1 MRNQK
6 VVLVTGASSG
16 FGELTARLLAQ
27 SGFKVFGTSRRSGAI
42 GGGVE
47 MIELDVT
54 LQASVEACIQTV
66 LTRSDTIDVLVNNA
80 GQTHASL
87 VEDTPIETA
96 LRVFDTNFWGV
107 VRVTNAV
114 LPTMRKQRSGRIINV
129 SSLAGLVGVPGQG
142 FYAASKHALEG
153 YTETLQSELQQF
165 DIRVSLVE
173 PGFFRTHLDH
183 SMLRVSRGIPDYD
196 IIRSKIESAV
206 SEAISGGGDPRDVAQ
221 KIVVV
226 ARSRQP
232 KLRYRVGSDATWVP
246 RWKTWLPEGWFMAGM
261 RRRFHLKSANLGRIE
276 RTRRIGE
283 SNAMAST
290 LPPGELFALDAL
302 VTPTAQGI
310 ASRVLARTAAGNIT
324 LFAFDAGEE
333 LSEHTAPFD
342 ALVLTLSG
350 ALVLTIGGR
359 DVQTTPQ
366 SVVLM
371 PANVPHAVRATE
383 PSQMLLIML
392 REREHERG

>member
-6 VVLVTGASSG
+6 VALVTGASSG

-27 SGFKVFGTSRRSGAI
+27 SGFKVFGTSRRSGTI

-54 LQASVEACIQTV
+54 LQASVDACIQTV

-114 LPTMRKQRSGRIINV
+114 LPTMRKQRSGLIINV

-173 PGFFRTHLDH
+173 PGFFRTHLDR
-183 SMLRVSRGIPDYD
+183 SMLRGSRGIPDYD
-196 IIRSKIESAV
+196 SIRSKIESAI

-226 ARSRQP
+226 ARTRQP

-276 RTRRIGE
+276 PTHKIGE
-283 SNAMAST
+283 
-290 LPPGELFALDAL
+290 
-302 VTPTAQGI
+302 
-310 ASRVLARTAAGNIT
+310 
-324 LFAFDAGEE
+324 
-333 LSEHTAPFD
+333 
-342 ALVLTLSG
+342 
-350 ALVLTIGGR
+350 
-359 DVQTTPQ
+359 
-366 SVVLM
+366 
-371 PANVPHAVRATE
+371 
-383 PSQMLLIML
+383 
-392 REREHERG
+392 